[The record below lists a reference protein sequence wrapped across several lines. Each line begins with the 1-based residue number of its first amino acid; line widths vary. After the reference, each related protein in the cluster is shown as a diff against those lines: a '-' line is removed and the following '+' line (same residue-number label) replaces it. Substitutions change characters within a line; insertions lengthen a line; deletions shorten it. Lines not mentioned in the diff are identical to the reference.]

1 MAYVNKGDSL
11 TRVRLQPGWT
21 IEDDG
26 FGLLTCRATY
36 IISQNSEYGAAG
48 ADVVSKAP
56 KRGDFFENDPR
67 LVCHRASSSVNKNS
81 LQVITAEYVGI
92 SSGNKTS
99 VQVTG
104 RGATSTEPIS
114 RHPSF
119 VSKIGGTPASP
130 LNGAVFNADD
140 ILTGFG
146 DTSNKK
152 YGLKSYY
159 SPTFSITSTFY
170 TSDITVAGSLKDKQC
185 CSSSTGKWA
194 GVDLLSDF
202 KSLAPSWG
210 TSVATWMAKDES
222 PQLLLTNVSIEPY
235 GALFKVTCDII
246 VAVDGLDT
254 DVYPYEGMGR
264 PVRA

>member
-1 MAYVNKGDSL
+1 MAYVNKGNPL
-11 TRVRLQPGWT
+11 TTIKIQPGWT

-26 FGLLTCRATY
+26 FGLLTSRVTY
-36 IISQNSEYGAAG
+36 IVSQDSEYGASG
-48 ADVVSKAP
+48 SSVVSKAP

-92 SSGNKTS
+92 ANGNKTA

-104 RGATSTEPIS
+104 RGATTTEPIT

-119 VSKIGGTPASP
+119 VSLIGGTSDAA
-130 LNGAVFNADD
+130 LNGAVFNTDG
-140 ILTGFG
+140 GFKEFS
-146 DTSNKK
+146 DPENKK
-152 YGLKSYY
+152 FGLKAYY

-170 TSDITVAGSLKDKQC
+170 TSDIKVAGSLKDKQC
-185 CSSSTGKWA
+185 CSSSSGKWA
-194 GVDLLSDF
+194 GVDLLADF

-235 GALFKVTCDII
+235 GALLKVTCDIL

-254 DVYPYEGMGR
+254 DVYPYEAMGR
-264 PVRA
+264 PIRA

>member
-1 MAYVNKGDSL
+1 MAYVNKGNPL
-11 TRVRLQPGWT
+11 TTIKIQPGWT

-26 FGLLTCRATY
+26 FGLLTARVTY
-36 IISQNSEYGAAG
+36 IVSQDSEYGASG
-48 ADVVSKAP
+48 SSVVSKAP

-92 SSGNKTS
+92 ANGNKTM

-104 RGATSTEPIS
+104 RGATTTEPIS

-119 VSKIGGTPASP
+119 VSKIGGTPADP
-130 LNGAVFNADD
+130 KNGAVFNAED
-140 ILTGFG
+140 IFTGFG
-146 DTSNKK
+146 DTSNRK

-170 TSDITVAGSLKDKQC
+170 TSDISVAGSLKDKQC

-194 GVDLLSDF
+194 GVDLLADF
-202 KSLAPSWG
+202 NSLAPSWG
-210 TSVATWMAKDES
+210 GIIPYWIAKDES

-235 GALFKVTCDII
+235 GALLKVTCDIL

-254 DVYPYEGMGR
+254 DVYPYENMGR
-264 PVRA
+264 PLRS